1 VLPPLEGSLVR
12 RHTVVPGALVGSS
25 FAPRRVDP
33 APQRQMWSDR
43 QTAGGKVRTWQM
55 PRHPCSPWCNP
66 GGQRRAKKS
75 SCSFE
80 MLQQGPITSPR
91 SNSANTCKL
100 TTRPR
105 SFDAVTI
112 KPATPDI
119 AVSVYF
125 LPVLNQ
131 SSCQHVRDRLAG
143 PCAPALLCGGPGW
156 YIHDIFHHLPE
167 EESQYVSIELPHTIR
182 NASGG

>member
-1 VLPPLEGSLVR
+1 LQPLVQPWRTKTGQKVKLFFR
-12 RHTVVPGALVGSS
+12 D
-25 FAPRRVDP
+25 AP
-33 APQRQMWSDR
+33 
-43 QTAGGKVRTWQM
+43 AGT
-55 PRHPCSPWCNP
+55 HHI
-66 GGQRRAKKS
+66 A
-75 SCSFE
+75 E
-80 MLQQGPITSPR
+80 EH
-91 SNSANTCKL
+91 SANTCKL

-105 SFDAVTI
+105 SFDVVTI

-119 AVSVYF
+119 AVSVNF

-167 EESQYVSIELPHTIR
+167 EESQYVSIELPHTLR